1 MSFDLYQI
9 TFAIALLMLG
19 LEIFTGTFLFLG
31 FSIALAL
38 LAVLHFFT
46 AAFSFGRDVAL
57 VAVIAAISFFFLRKF
72 FHKSGDALDASEDV
86 NKY

>member
-9 TFAIALLMLG
+9 TFAIALLMLA
-19 LEIFTGTFLFLG
+19 LEIFSGTFLFLG

-38 LAVLHFFT
+38 LAVVHFFT
-46 AAFSFGRDVAL
+46 AEFSFGRDVSL
-57 VAVIAAISFFFLRKF
+57 VAAIAAISFFLLRKY
-72 FHKSGDALDASEDV
+72 FHKSGDAMNASEDV